1 MGKIFKVVDENIKKK
16 YFSGQDVKCI
26 GFKRKDDGGYLA
38 AYQQKET
45 QIYRFHITVKKEGNS
60 IMLGY
65 HLLN

>member
-45 QIYRFHITVKKEGNS
+45 QI
-60 IMLGY
+60 
-65 HLLN
+65 